1 MPAFIGEIRIFAGN
15 FAPAGWE
22 FCWGQLLNI
31 SDNDPLFNLI
41 GTTYGGDGQNTF
53 ALPDL
58 RGRAPLHMGTLGSES
73 YTIGQSGGLEQVT
86 ITANQLPAHKHT
98 ITGNVYMPTLGE
110 NPGKL
115 LSPDNNYTAIT
126 SGQQVY
132 STNKH
137 ATNHMGPL
145 KIGPR
150 VVNNPPAVPNTF
162 MQVGYSGGGQAKEN
176 MQPYTAVNYIISLYG
191 IFPSIT

>member
-1 MPAFIGEIRIFAGN
+1 MQPFIGEIRIFAGN
-15 FAPAGWE
+15 FEPAGWA

-31 SDNDPLFNLI
+31 SDNDPLFRLI
-41 GTTYGGDGQNTF
+41 GNTYGGDGISTF

-58 RGRAPLHMGTLGSES
+58 RGRVPLHMGTLGNET
-73 YTIGQSGGLEQVT
+73 YTIGDSGGLEKVT
-86 ITANQLPAHKHT
+86 ITTNQLPAHKHT
-98 ITGNVYMPTLGE
+98 IAGNVYMPTLGE

-132 STNKH
+132 STNPH
-137 ATNHMGPL
+137 PTNHMAPL
-145 KIGPR
+145 KVSPR
-150 VVNNPPAVPNTF
+150 VANTAPTPNTF
-162 MQVGYSGGGQAKEN
+162 MQVEYGGGGQPKEN

-191 IFPSIT
+191 IFPYPF